1 MKPAHDEI
9 SAEPQPAVGRPS
21 PPPTTLAVPHVV
33 AIGGSYPGRDGGTP
47 ACLTMGMVHTFAGAT
62 SVYGAPLAQGQLLP
76 VIGHQP
82 LFSIFSVSFGSNGET
97 EFGIPALQGRTMV
110 GGSLFDGPTP
120 TTQPMN
126 WIIAQAPPPGAD
138 GPLVGSLAAFGGIFV
153 PDGWLACDGSMLPIG
168 GNVALYE
175 VIGNAFGGQNPIF
188 ALPNLNGMALY
199 GAGPTAAVGSAVAG
213 PPGGLCFNYIVNIA
227 GVLPPTS
234 GNGGFPPNQYWL
246 GQVIAYAG
254 GQVPSGWALAD
265 GSLLDI
271 AQYPDLFDLFG
282 HLYGG
287 NGTTNFGLPDL
298 RGKML
303 TGV

>member
-1 MKPAHDEI
+1 MESSPEPMP
-9 SAEPQPAVGRPS
+9 AEPVLAVERPG
-21 PPPTTLAVPHVV
+21 PPTVAVPHLV
-33 AIGGSYPGRDGGTP
+33 ATGGPFPGRDGGTP

-62 SVYGAPLAQGQLLP
+62 GVFGAPLAQGQLLP
-76 VIGHQP
+76 VMGNQA

-97 EFGIPALQGRTMV
+97 EFGIPALRGRTMV

-126 WIIAQAPPPGAD
+126 WIIALAPPPGAD

-153 PDGWLACDGSMLPIG
+153 PDGWLACDGSNLPIRDQ
-168 GNVALYE
+168 NVALYD
-175 VIGNAFGGQNPIF
+175 VIGNTFGGHNPYF
-188 ALPNLNGMALY
+188 TLPNLNDMALY
-199 GAGPTAAVGSAVAG
+199 GAGPNAAVGSQVPG
-213 PPGGLCFNYIVNIA
+213 PPGGLCFNYIVNVA
-227 GVLPPTS
+227 GALPATG
-234 GNGGFPPNQYWL
+234 GNGGFPTNQYWL

-254 GQVPSGWALAD
+254 TAAPPGWALAD
-265 GSLLDI
+265 GSLLEI

-298 RGKML
+298 RGRIL
-303 TGV
+303 VGT